1 MRQMFH
7 LTQFL
12 LNDRLR
18 EVISVISCRPLRFAR
33 MRAQG
38 QPRRT
43 QPRVPAGFLR
53 RSRGDGALID
63 RIRRQRD
70 GPAFL
75 LDTGPE

>member
-1 MRQMFH
+1 MRQMIPSDAISSY
-7 LTQFL
+7 
-12 LNDRLR
+12 NRLR

-63 RIRRQRD
+63 QIRRRRD